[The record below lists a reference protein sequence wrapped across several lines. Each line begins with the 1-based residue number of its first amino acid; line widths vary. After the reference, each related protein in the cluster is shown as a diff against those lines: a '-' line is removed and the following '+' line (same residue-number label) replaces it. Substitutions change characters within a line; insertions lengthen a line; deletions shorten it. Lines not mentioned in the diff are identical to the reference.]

1 MDIDMIDYTNDL
13 LSLKD
18 INERCEA
25 HIIASFTIGKQMTV
39 DRIGSEEEKAAMYD
53 FIDRCRSWA
62 NSESPKVSDLYELQP

>member
-1 MDIDMIDYTNDL
+1 MDVDIIDYTNDL

-39 DRIGSEEEKAAMYD
+39 ARIGSDEEKEAMYA
-53 FIDRCRSWA
+53 FIDHCRSWA
-62 NSESPKVSDLYELQP
+62 NSDNPKVSDLYELHP